1 MTDTSVKRAKTK
13 RKSSRTGQI
22 EGYILEQQVGFILRQ
37 VSQRHT
43 TIFVDE
49 INDNLTPTQ
58 FSALVKLNEV
68 GECSQNLLG
77 RHTAMDAA
85 TIKGVTDRLKK
96 RGLVDTVPD
105 LGDKRRLLLT
115 LTVTGKKVARKAAD
129 RAANVTERTL
139 APLSESQRNTLLKL
153 LNKLR

>member
-1 MTDTSVKRAKTK
+1 MNDASKKKATRIRKAAETDQAENYV
-13 RKSSRTGQI
+13 
-22 EGYILEQQVGFILRQ
+22 LEDQVGFILRQ

-43 TIFVDE
+43 TIFVEE
-49 INDNLTPTQ
+49 INDGLTATQ

-77 RHTAMDAA
+77 RHAAMDAA

-115 LTVTGKKVARKAAD
+115 LTKTGKNVAA
-129 RAANVTERTL
+129 RAASRATKVTERTL
-139 APLSESQRNTLLKL
+139 APLTGSQRNTLINL
-153 LNKLR
+153 LNKLK

>member
-1 MTDTSVKRAKTK
+1 MNDAAGKKRAQG
-13 RKSSRTGQI
+13 RKNRVDN
-22 EGYILEQQVGFILRQ
+22 YVLEEQVGFILRQ

-43 TIFVDE
+43 TIFFDE

-58 FSALVKLNEV
+58 FSALVKLDEV

-105 LGDKRRLLLT
+105 LEDKRRLLLT
-115 LTVTGKKVARKAAD
+115 LTKQGKAVARSAAA
-129 RAANVTERTL
+129 RGAEVTERTL
-139 APLSESQRNTLLKL
+139 APLTVTQRNTLLKL
-153 LNKLR
+153 LKKLK